1 MDAQSDLRGR
11 VALVTG
17 AGEGAARAI
26 ALALAR
32 AGAAVVVS
40 DVNPNHADAVA
51 AEIATTGGRA
61 FPWEADIGNKFQVGT
76 LIERARDEFGRLH
89 IVVCGMQVNKPAPFL
104 TLDEYDW
111 RRVLEVNL
119 TGAFFVSQMAAR
131 VMTDEGGGVIVHLIG
146 GLETPDGVEQV
157 AYTVSRAGLAALS
170 AAMARELSP
179 HGVRVYAIEVNRDTA
194 AAATEVLRA
203 VESWR

>member
-1 MDAQSDLRGR
+1 MDVQPDLRGR

-17 AGEGAARAI
+17 AGEGAARAT

-32 AGAAVVVS
+32 TGAAVVVS
-40 DVNPNHADAVA
+40 DVNPNHVDAAA
-51 AEIATTGGRA
+51 AEIAAIGGRA
-61 FPWEADIGNKFQVGT
+61 FPWEADVGNKFQVGT
-76 LIERARDEFGRLH
+76 LIERARDEFGGLH
-89 IVVCGMQVNKPAPFL
+89 IVVCGMQVNKSAPFL

-131 VMTDEGGGVIVHLIG
+131 VMADEGGGVIVHLIG
-146 GLETPDGVEQV
+146 GLETPGGVEQA
-157 AYTVSRAGLAALS
+157 AYTVSQAGLAALS

-179 HGVRVYAIEVNRDTA
+179 QGVRVYAIAVNRDTA

>member
-1 MDAQSDLRGR
+1 
-11 VALVTG
+11 
-17 AGEGAARAI
+17 
-26 ALALAR
+26 
-32 AGAAVVVS
+32 VVVAS
-40 DVNPNHADAVA
+40 AGNKQTDKLSYPAAFPGVIAVA
-51 AEIATTGGRA
+51 AVNSPRIIASSLSHASQVVDGS
-61 FPWEADIGNKFQVGT
+61 AD
-76 LIERARDEFGRLH
+76 
-89 IVVCGMQVNKPAPFL
+89 
-104 TLDEYDW
+104 
-111 RRVLEVNL
+111 
-119 TGAFFVSQMAAR
+119 
-131 VMTDEGGGVIVHLIG
+131 HLIG